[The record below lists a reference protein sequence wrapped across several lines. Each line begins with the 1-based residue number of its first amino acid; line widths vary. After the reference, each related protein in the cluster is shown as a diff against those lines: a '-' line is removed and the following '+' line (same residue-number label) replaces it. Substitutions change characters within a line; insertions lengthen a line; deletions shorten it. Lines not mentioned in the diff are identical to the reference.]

1 MKPVQ
6 HLRIPTAKA
15 TETIRAGG
23 RTATFTE
30 RLARSSATHPWRTMG
45 IWLAII
51 VVAVL
56 SASSLLGSGLTSTT
70 KQHGRQPDSTIG
82 LELIQDR
89 MTGPQKMSEFVIVRS
104 ATLTAKDAA
113 YKAYVSGLAGE
124 IAGLGDG
131 VVEGVVTSYQT
142 KDPTMVSKDG
152 HAMLVQVVLAGDL
165 NTAIDHVDELHAV
178 VTARQG
184 GGFTLQQTGTASLSK
199 MGNELARSDMER
211 AEIFGLPAAL
221 VVLVLVF
228 GALLAAFMPLV
239 LSIISIIL
247 ALALT
252 GLIGQLYPMNT
263 FVLNILTTM
272 GLAVGIDYTLF
283 IISRY
288 REERARGLAK
298 IDAIA
303 ATGASANRAIFFS
316 GMTVVLAMLGMV
328 IVPMDLTISMGIGA
342 MLVVFTTLLTSLILL
357 PALMGLLGDRVNALR
372 VPLVSRFA
380 SRRANGAEGVWE
392 RLSHSIMR
400 RPVIW
405 LAAAVTLLLL
415 AASPIVFMKTGS
427 TAATAAGYPDDQ
439 YAKQG
444 WDTLGREF
452 SLGTANPVQ
461 IVVDGQADTAAVQDG
476 VARLQTALAADGR
489 FGPAQFTVNRAGDLT
504 VVSAPLAGDP
514 AAEATQ
520 RVIRHLRESVVPAA
534 FGASAAHVYVAGTT
548 AGVVDYLGFFDR
560 WLPIALAV
568 VLSLSFVLL
577 LLAFRSLVIAA
588 KAILMNLLSVGAAY
602 GLLVLVFQK
611 GVGAHLFGFQ
621 QVASIEAWVPL
632 FLFSLLFGLS
642 MDYQV
647 FLLTRIKERF
657 DQTGDTREAVAHGI
671 GRTAGIITGAAAIMV
686 CVFGGMATG
695 ELVMFQQMGFGLAVA
710 IFLDATVVR
719 TIIVPAGM
727 ELLGDWNW
735 YLPRWLQWL
744 PDISV
749 EGRRPA
755 AGESEGLSRDGRD
768 SGRLEGVPAPP
779 VVPAPQ
785 TERVPTFRVP
795 AHAGAPAAR

>member
-1 MKPVQ
+1 MSRRTSPK
-6 HLRIPTAKA
+6 TA
-15 TETIRAGG
+15 AG
-23 RTATFTE
+23 FTE
-30 RLARSSATHPWRTMG
+30 RLARSSAVHPWRAVG
-45 IWLAII
+45 IWLTII
-51 VVAVL
+51 IVAVL
-56 SASSLLGSGLTSTT
+56 SMSLLPGNGLTSESR
-70 KQHGRQPDSTIG
+70 QHGKQPDSTVG

-89 MTGPQKMSEFVIVRS
+89 MTGPQKMSEFVIVQS
-104 ATLTAKDAA
+104 AAHTAKDAA
-113 YKAYVSGLAGE
+113 FKAYVKQLAGE

-131 VVEGVVTSYQT
+131 IVESVATYYQT
-142 KDPTMVSKDG
+142 QDPTLVSRDG
-152 HAMLVQVVLAGDL
+152 HAMLVQVVMAGDL
-165 NTAIDHVDELHAV
+165 NTAVANVDELHAV
-178 VTARQG
+178 VTAGQG
-184 GGFTLQQTGTASLSK
+184 GDFTLQQTGTASLSK
-199 MGNELARSDMER
+199 TGNELAQSDMER
-211 AEIFGLPAAL
+211 TEIFGLPAAL
-221 VVLVLVF
+221 VVLVVVF
-228 GALLAAFMPLV
+228 GALLAAFMPLA
-239 LSIISIIL
+239 LSVISIVL
-247 ALALT
+247 ALTLT

-283 IISRY
+283 ILSRY

-328 IVPMDLTISMGIGA
+328 IVPLDLTISMGIGA

-357 PALMGLLGDRVNALR
+357 PAVMSLLGDRVNALR
-372 VPLVSRFA
+372 VPFVGRFA
-380 SRRANGAEGVWE
+380 ARRANDHGGVWE

-415 AASPIVFMKTGS
+415 AASPIVSMQTGS
-427 TAATAAGYPDDQ
+427 TGMTASGYPDDQ

-444 WDTLGREF
+444 WDILDRDF
-452 SLGTANPVQ
+452 SLGKANPVQ
-461 IVVDGQADTAAVQDG
+461 IVVDGQADAAAVGDG
-476 VARLQTALAADGR
+476 IARLQTALKADGR
-489 FGPAQFTVNRAGDLT
+489 FGPAQVAVSKAGDLT
-504 VVSAPLAGDP
+504 VVSVPLAGDP
-514 AAEATQ
+514 AGEATQ
-520 RVIRHLRESVVPAA
+520 NVIKHLRTSLVPAA
-534 FGASAAHVYVAGTT
+534 FGATATYVYVAGTT
-548 AGVVDYLGFFDR
+548 AGVVDYLAFFDR

-577 LLAFRSLVIAA
+577 LVAFRSIVIAA
-588 KAILMNLLSVGAAY
+588 KAILMNLLSVAAAY

-611 GVGAHLFGFQ
+611 GVGAHLLGFQ

-719 TIIVPAGM
+719 SIIVPAGM

-735 YLPRWLQWL
+735 YLPRWLEWL
-744 PDISV
+744 PNISV
-749 EGRRPA
+749 EGHQRLAGEQLPDEAGGEHEGEAARTRRPHV
-755 AGESEGLSRDGRD
+755 EGI
-768 SGRLEGVPAPP
+768 PA
-779 VVPAPQ
+779 
-785 TERVPTFRVP
+785 FRVP
-795 AHAGAPAAR
+795 ARGGASAAL

>member
-1 MKPVQ
+1 MS
-6 HLRIPTAKA
+6 R
-15 TETIRAGG
+15 
-23 RTATFTE
+23 RTALKTTAGFTE

-51 VVAVL
+51 AVAV
-56 SASSLLGSGLTSTT
+56 AGAGSLLDDGLTSEMQ
-70 KQHGRQPDSTIG
+70 QHGRQPDSTIAQR
-82 LELIQDR
+82 LIEDR
-89 MTGPQKMSEFVIVRS
+89 ITGPQKVTEFVIVRS
-104 ATLTAKDAA
+104 AAHTAEDTAYTASVTELAA
-113 YKAYVSGLAGE
+113 E
-124 IAGLGDG
+124 IAGLGHG
-131 VVEGVVTSYQT
+131 VVESVATFYQT
-142 KDPTMVSKDG
+142 EDPTLVSKDG
-152 HAMLVQVVLAGDL
+152 HAMLIPVVMAGDL
-165 NTAIDHVDELHAV
+165 NTAIDNVDELHAV
-178 VTARQG
+178 VTAGRDG
-184 GGFTLQQTGTASLSK
+184 DFTLQQTGSASLK
-199 MGNELARSDMER
+199 QMGNELAESDMQKT
-211 AEIFGLPAAL
+211 EIFGLPAAL
-221 VVLVLVF
+221 VVLVVVF
-228 GALLAAFMPLV
+228 GALLAAFMPLA
-239 LSIISIIL
+239 LSILSIVL

-252 GLIGQLYPMNT
+252 AVIGQLYPMNT

-283 IISRY
+283 ILSRY
-288 REERARGLAK
+288 REERARGLEK

-316 GMTVVLAMLGMV
+316 GMTVILAMLGMV
-328 IVPMDLTISMGIGA
+328 VVPIDLTISMGIGA
-342 MLVVFTTLLTSLILL
+342 MLVVFTTLLTSLTLL
-357 PALMGLLGDRVNALR
+357 PALLGLLGDRVNAAR
-372 VPLVSRFA
+372 VPFMSRFA
-380 SRRANGAEGVWE
+380 TRRANGDGGVWE
-392 RLSHSIMR
+392 RLSHSVMR

-405 LAAAVTLLLL
+405 LATAVTLLLL
-415 AASPIVFMKTGS
+415 AASPIVSMQTGS

-444 WDTLGREF
+444 WDTLGRDF
-452 SLGTANPVQ
+452 SLGKADPFQ
-461 IVVDGQADTAAVQDG
+461 IVVDGPADSAAVKAG
-476 VARLQTALAADGR
+476 VARLRAALEADGR
-489 FGPAQFTVNRAGDLT
+489 FGPAQVAVSKAGDLT
-504 VVSAPLAGDP
+504 VLSAPLAGDP
-514 AAEATQ
+514 AGEAAQ
-520 RVIRHLRESVVPAA
+520 DVIKQLRESVVPAA
-534 FGASAAHVYVAGTT
+534 FGATAARVYVAGTT
-548 AGVVDYLGFFDR
+548 AGVVDYLDFFDR

-577 LLAFRSLVIAA
+577 LLAFRSVVIPA

-657 DQTGDTREAVAHGI
+657 DRTGDTREAVAHGI

-735 YLPRWLQWL
+735 YLPRWLEWL
-744 PDISV
+744 PNISV
-749 EGRRPA
+749 EGRQPLA
-755 AGESEGLSRDGRD
+755 GGQLPDEVDGQYDGEDAGEAAHIRKPHF
-768 SGRLEGVPAPP
+768 EGVPA
-779 VVPAPQ
+779 
-785 TERVPTFRVP
+785 FRTP
-795 AHAGAPAAR
+795 AHGGAPAR